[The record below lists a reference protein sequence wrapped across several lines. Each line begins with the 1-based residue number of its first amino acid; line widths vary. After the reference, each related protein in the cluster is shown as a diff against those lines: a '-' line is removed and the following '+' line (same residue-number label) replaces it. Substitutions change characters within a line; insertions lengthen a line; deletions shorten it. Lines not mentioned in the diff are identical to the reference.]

1 MANWVRNH
9 LIIHGDKAVELLKSL
24 LSELQ
29 EEKGK
34 MEFDFNKIRPMPDEL
49 NIQASPVAKNS
60 ARLFLNSMDEYCD
73 EQIKYGKLFKQ
84 AYKGDYFTLIGDEA
98 KTLMKE
104 TMSCHDL
111 EAEGHPLLFKNPDE
125 VFDYGKRVLDNF
137 AQYGAVDWYDW
148 RRNNWGTKWNTTN
161 TEIPAEGVAEVY
173 FDTAWSP
180 VVALMQEL
188 SKQNPDCKFEYEYA
202 EEQAA
207 FMTGK
212 FEFEKGKEN
221 GEKYKDYSKPA
232 FETFFRLWGCEDE
245 FVYDEKA
252 ETYKP
257 IESEDEME

>member
-1 MANWVRNH
+1 MPNWVRNH
-9 LIIHGDKAVELLKSL
+9 LIIHGENAVELLQSL
-24 LSELQ
+24 LSESR

-34 MEFDFNKIRPMPDEL
+34 MEFDFNKIKPMPEEL
-49 NIQASPVAKNS
+49 NIQSSRVAQNS
-60 ARLFLNSMDEYCD
+60 AKLFLNSMEEFSDER
-73 EQIKYGKLFKQ
+73 IKYGKIFKQ
-84 AYKGDYFTLIGDEA
+84 AYKGGYFTLIGDEA

-111 EAEGHPLLFKNPDE
+111 EAEGCPLLFKNPDD
-125 VFDYGKRVLDNF
+125 VFNYGKRVLDNF

-148 RRNNWGTKWNTTN
+148 RCNNWGTKWNAAY

-173 FDTAWSP
+173 FDTAWNP
-180 VVALMQEL
+180 VVALMREL

-202 EEQAA
+202 EEQTA

-212 FEFEKGKEN
+212 FEFEKGKEK

-232 FETFFRLWGCEDE
+232 FETYFRLWGGEDE
-245 FVYDEKA
+245 FTYDEGKG
-252 ETYKP
+252 TYKP